1 MLHMY
6 SDVTGTS
13 GAEIVQR
20 HHVASGT
27 REIRFYTMI
36 EVLVGSMDILP
47 EYSGIWEPFQLLSR
61 RNEIITN
68 MKGD

>member
-27 REIRFYTMI
+27 REIRFYTMV

-47 EYSGIWEPFQLLSR
+47 EYSGICESFQLR
-61 RNEIITN
+61 PRKNEMTN

>member
-1 MLHMY
+1 MLYMY

-20 HHVASGT
+20 HHVASGAG
-27 REIRFYTMI
+27 EIRFYTMI
-36 EVLVGSMDILP
+36 EVLVCSMDILP
-47 EYSGIWEPFQLLSR
+47 EYSGICESSQLRPR
-61 RNEIITN
+61 RDEMMTN